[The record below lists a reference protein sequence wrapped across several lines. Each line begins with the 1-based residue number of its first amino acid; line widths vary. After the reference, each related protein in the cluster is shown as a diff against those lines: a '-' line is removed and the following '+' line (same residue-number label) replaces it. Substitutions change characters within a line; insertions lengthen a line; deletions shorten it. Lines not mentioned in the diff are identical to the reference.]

1 MSKVLVAYFSHSGNT
16 RSIAEKIR
24 EQLNGDLFEIKTVN
38 EYPVKYN
45 LVVDQAKKEFVAQY
59 KPQLV
64 NSIENFND
72 YDIIVIGYPM
82 WWYTCP
88 MAIFS
93 FLEQYD
99 FTDKIILPFC
109 THEGSGLSTSVDDI
123 KKLVSSANVMKG
135 LAIRGSKVEDSD
147 KLIDSWVSEI
157 LNESHS

>member
-1 MSKVLVAYFSHSGNT
+1 
-16 RSIAEKIR
+16 
-24 EQLNGDLFEIKTVN
+24 
-38 EYPVKYN
+38 
-45 LVVDQAKKEFVAQY
+45 
-59 KPQLV
+59 
-64 NSIENFND
+64 
-72 YDIIVIGYPM
+72 
-82 WWYTCP
+82 

-135 LAIRGSKVEDSD
+135 LAILGSKVEDSD

-157 LNESHS
+157 LNESHSVNPK